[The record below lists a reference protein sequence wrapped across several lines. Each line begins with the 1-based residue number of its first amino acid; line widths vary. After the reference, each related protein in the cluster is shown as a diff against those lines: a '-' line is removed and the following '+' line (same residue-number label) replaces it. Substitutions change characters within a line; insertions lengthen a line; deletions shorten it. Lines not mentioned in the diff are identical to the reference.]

1 MTATDHPG
9 GTMTMTPEG
18 PLGDDEITTEPVTEP
33 SEPVGPGGDADGA
46 DSDGSDGDGTDG
58 TDGDGSDG
66 DGTDGTDG
74 AGTDGD
80 GTDAGAL

>member
-1 MTATDHPG
+1 
-9 GTMTMTPEG
+9 MTMTPEG
-18 PLGDDEITTEPVTEP
+18 PLGDDEITTEPATEP
-33 SEPVGPGGDADGA
+33 SEPVGPGGDAGGTDG
-46 DSDGSDGDGTDG
+46 DG

-66 DGTDGTDG
+66 DATDGTDG